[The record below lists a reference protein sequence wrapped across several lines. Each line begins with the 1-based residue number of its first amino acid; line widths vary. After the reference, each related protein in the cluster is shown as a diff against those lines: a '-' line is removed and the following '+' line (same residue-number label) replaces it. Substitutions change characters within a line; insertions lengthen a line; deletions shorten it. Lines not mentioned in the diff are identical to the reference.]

1 MIKISGTKHKS
12 DVMQTQQEKQR
23 RKRGIILTAQ
33 GLEKLLQAKT
43 QSEFEENS
51 GSRYTLEALSEK
63 TGLAVDTLMKV
74 LACEEK
80 VDKQTLKAFFRAF
93 NLILEPK
100 DYITPEL
107 SLEFSQIYPFS
118 CAEKLEPELP
128 EGQVSLNSPF
138 YIERLPIEADCYK
151 AIAQPGSL
159 IRIKAPKRMGKSS
172 LMMRI
177 LNYSAQMGYHT
188 VSLNLQ
194 LAEKP
199 VLQNLDTFLQWF
211 CAYVST
217 ELKLPKRLDEYWDDL
232 CGSNISCKLY
242 FEQYLL
248 ANLEQPIVIGLDDV
262 DRLFLYP
269 EIADNFFAL
278 LRVWHEEAKSKAIW
292 QKLRLVVV
300 HSTEVYIP
308 LNLNQ
313 SPFNVG
319 LPISLPEFTLAQVK
333 NLANRYQLFWSN
345 YECERLMKLVSGN
358 PYLIHLAIYHI
369 HCKKISLEQLFA
381 TSSHSDNF
389 IYKEHLQRQLCSL
402 QQTSPDLLKTFA
414 KVIMADR
421 PIELDLIKAFKLQS
435 LGLVRLQNTK
445 VLQSCQLYAQ
455 YFREYFEEFSEAI

>member
-1 MIKISGTKHKS
+1 M
-12 DVMQTQQEKQR
+12 MQRQQDKQR
-23 RKRGIILTAQ
+23 RKRGVILTIQ

-43 QSEFEENS
+43 QSEIEDNL

-80 VDKQTLKAFFRAF
+80 VDKQTLKTCFRAF
-93 NLILEPK
+93 KLILDSK
-100 DYITPEL
+100 DYFFPEQP
-107 SLEFSQIYPFS
+107 LEYKQMFSVGYAQQP
-118 CAEKLEPELP
+118 EPEFP
-128 EGQVSLNSPF
+128 EGQISLDSPF
-138 YIERLPIEADCYK
+138 YIERSTIEADCYK

-177 LNYSAQMGYHT
+177 LNDSAQKGYRT

-194 LAEKP
+194 LAEKS

-211 CAYVST
+211 CAYISA
-217 ELKLPKRLDEYWDDL
+217 EMQLSIRLNEYWDDL

-248 ANLEQPIVIGLDDV
+248 ANTEQPIVIGLDEIDC
-262 DRLFLYP
+262 LFLYP
-269 EIADNFFAL
+269 ELADNFFAL
-278 LRVWHEEAKSKAIW
+278 LRVWHEEAKNKVIW
-292 QKLRLVVV
+292 QKLRLVLV
-300 HSTEVYIP
+300 HSTEVYLP

-319 LPISLPEFTLAQVK
+319 LPIALPEFTLAQVQD
-333 NLANRYQLFWSN
+333 LANRYQLFWSN
-345 YECERLMKLVSGN
+345 YECEKLMQLVGGN

-369 HCKKISLEQLFA
+369 YCEQTNLEELF
-381 TSSHSDNF
+381 TIPFHSDHF

-402 QQTSPDLLKTFA
+402 KRTSPDLLKTYA
-414 KVIMADR
+414 KVILAAQ
-421 PIELDLIKAFKLQS
+421 PIELDIIQAFKLQS
-435 LGLVRLQNTK
+435 LGLVRLHNTK

-455 YFREYFEEFSEAI
+455 YFREYFKEFSEAI